1 MSQTTPG
8 APPRRDPD
16 RTRIALLEAAFEEI
30 HVRGFR
36 GASLDNILK
45 RTGVTKGALYHHF
58 PNKTALGYAVVDELI
73 VPTASELWARLGDR
87 EANPID
93 VLLAIGR
100 ESLCDHGDDDIALG
114 CPVNNLVHEMA
125 PLDEGF
131 RQRLNDTL
139 TGWRD
144 AIEAALRRGQEAGT
158 VNPAVDAACAAAFLV
173 AGYEGSLSL
182 AKSARS
188 TDLLETCMTGM
199 ASYLEM
205 LRTPTERE

>member
-1 MSQTTPG
+1 M
-8 APPRRDPD
+8 RRDPD
-16 RTRIALLEAAFEEI
+16 RTRVALLDAAFEEI

-36 GASLDNILK
+36 GASLDNILA

-58 PNKTALGYAVVDELI
+58 PNKTALGYAVVDEVI
-73 VPTASELWARLGDR
+73 VPHASQLWARLEDR
-87 EANPID
+87 DANPID
-93 VLLAIGR
+93 TLLAIGH
-100 ESLCDHGDDDIALG
+100 ESLCSHADEDIALG

-144 AIEAALRRGQEAGT
+144 AIEAALERGMAAGT
-158 VNPAVDAACAAAFLV
+158 VKPGVNAAEAAAFLV
-173 AGYEGSLSL
+173 AGYEGSLGL

-188 TDLLETCMTGM
+188 SGLLETCMAGM
-199 ASYLEM
+199 AAYLEM
-205 LRTPTERE
+205 LRAPTTGG